1 MSELSTLARPYA
13 EAVFKRALETDRLG
27 HWSEMLE
34 FLSLAMRDKELAWAA
49 VNPNVSKEDLL
60 RLIME
65 VGKGYLDEEGR
76 NFVKLLVEND
86 KITLVDQIR
95 DLYEQLRAEH
105 EGMLD
110 VEVRTAYALTK
121 ENEKKLSSALE
132 QKFGKKIRLHVVKD
146 DSLIGGV
153 QIKAGDKVIDG
164 SVRGQLERMAKRL
177 FS

>member
-13 EAVFKRALETDRLG
+13 EAVFKLALESGKLD

-34 FLSLAMRDKELAWAA
+34 FLSLAMQDKELAWAA

-60 RLIME
+60 RLILD
-65 VGKGYLDEEGR
+65 VGKGYLDKEGQ

-86 KITLVDQIR
+86 KITLIDQIR
-95 DLYEQLRAEH
+95 ELYEQFRAEH
-105 EGMLD
+105 EGLLD
-110 VEVRTAYALTK
+110 VEVRTAYALSK
-121 ENEKKLSSALE
+121 ENEKKLSAALE
-132 QKFGKKIRLHVVKD
+132 KKFGKKVRFHVIKD
-146 DSLIGGV
+146 NSLIGGV

-164 SVRGQLERMAKRL
+164 SVRGQLERLAKRL